1 MTTFNELFQKYNP
14 LKGGTAELDYIVEER
29 AKAIESGILF
39 ERNRILNEVLG
50 LDYDSFDDILRKEDV
65 LRAIRGPKGDSNA
78 R

>member
-29 AKAIESGILF
+29 AKAIESGVLF

-50 LDYDSFDDILRKEDV
+50 LDYDSFDDICRLEDV
-65 LRAIRGPKGDSNA
+65 LRAIRGPKEGN
-78 R
+78 